1 MSRVASRGL
10 GSAVRAY
17 SEPLRVRPPRTGMRP
32 GTPAG
37 QVQPPP
43 PNPTPPPPPPPD
55 SPGAGWAARGGGT
68 RPARRAGRSCIAT

>member
-32 GTPAG
+32 GTAAG
-37 QVQPPP
+37 IVQ
-43 PNPTPPPPPPPD
+43 TPF
-55 SPGAGWAARGGGT
+55 
-68 RPARRAGRSCIAT
+68 